1 MKILNL
7 YAGKG
12 GNRQK
17 WGNDHEI
24 TAVEL
29 DQKVAAMFSC

>member
-12 GNRQK
+12 EVGTMMKQYVGTGK
-17 WGNDHEI
+17 HAHER
-24 TAVEL
+24 
-29 DQKVAAMFSC
+29 KFNF